1 MQRAS
6 GEDPEYGDVVLWL
19 DFYSQLLTPR
29 TREVLELHYN
39 EDMTLSEIAE
49 HLGITRQGVH
59 DKIRQGLNHLSD
71 YESNLGLVKR
81 FRDQKCQVAQAIA
94 ALDQGQVAEARAT
107 LVRLHEL
114 L

>member
-1 MQRAS
+1 MQRTS
-6 GEDPEYGDVVLWL
+6 GEDPQYDDVVLWL
-19 DFYSQLLTPR
+19 DFYSQLLTQR

-59 DKIRQGLNHLSD
+59 DKIRQGLHHLTE
-71 YESNLGLVKR
+71 YEANLGLVRR
-81 FRDQKCQVAQAIA
+81 FLDQKGQVAQAIA
-94 ALDQGQVAEARAT
+94 ALDRGQVVEARAT